1 MSEIKTP
8 TSIHFFANG
17 LVISFDENGQ
27 QLVDLQKKGLHEL
40 YFEWVESLGV
50 NPMEIKMITADI
62 RGKAMVIA
70 LKKDD
75 DNRWLMQFN
84 DPAQAAPGHL
94 QDNDGLLSP
103 GNRVEKC
110 NSNKNE
116 MDGHRDGDKATIL
129 TVCVIEA
136 IKRPLIKQALLAAT
150 LSTEHIPKAL
160 YFVLWDDLPNIPA
173 AVADYRVRRI

>member
-50 NPMEIKMITADI
+50 NPMEIKMITADVGG
-62 RGKAMVIA
+62 RVLTLKP
-70 LKKDD
+70 KKD
-75 DNRWLMQFN
+75 RVEWLIQFN
-84 DPAQAAPGHL
+84 DPAHTAPGHL

-173 AVADYRVRRI
+173 AVADFRVRRI